1 MVYNG
6 KIGVHYSFCH
16 KGVCMAIMFSLVS
29 SSLILAVSVIAL
41 SCTQAQ
47 VRKDEAVLAKIA
59 HDGKTMIITGCK
71 DLPIVETDVNLV
83 AGLVP
88 VSGVASAVVLSEDV
102 ANKVCAVVA
111 KVQSSQVAPVPAS
124 VGGK

>member
-47 VRKDEAVLAKIA
+47 VRKDEAVLAKVLA
-59 HDGKTMIITGCK
+59 DGKTVVITGCK
-71 DLPIVETDVNLV
+71 DAPIVESDINTVLP
-83 AGLVP
+83 LVP
-88 VSGVASAVVLSEDV
+88 LPSGVNSAVVISESTV
-102 ANKVCAVVA
+102 NAVCA
-111 KVQSSQVAPVPAS
+111 KVLAVNAA